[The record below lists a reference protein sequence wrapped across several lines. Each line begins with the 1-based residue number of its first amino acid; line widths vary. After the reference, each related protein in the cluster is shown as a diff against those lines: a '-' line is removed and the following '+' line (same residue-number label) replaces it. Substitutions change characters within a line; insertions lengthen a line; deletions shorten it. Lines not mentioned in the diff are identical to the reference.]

1 MAASRRALALVWI
14 SALLVSG
21 CIGGEPDGE
30 RAADEG
36 VEDAD
41 SAGSG
46 TPEPSSETPPE
57 VTPDAPADG
66 SPAETTSVP
75 PDPESEEGT
84 AAPLDDPETAEPR
97 QLTFNDVEDWNY
109 GWSPDGTQIV
119 FTRHDGGD
127 ESEGSAEVFVMN
139 SDGTGVRQIT
149 DNDTDDW
156 GGYWSPDGSRIN
168 FVNFGDADAA
178 DGERD
183 TEAFVMNS
191 DGTGVRQIT
200 DNDTDDWPGNWSPD
214 GTRMLLISFGDGDS
228 EIFIVNAD
236 GSNPIQ
242 LTHNDAEEWNASW
255 SPEGTRIAF
264 ESDRDGDTEIFVMN
278 ADGTGV
284 RQLTHNDAQ
293 DWAPLWSPDGT
304 RIAFDS
310 DLYGAD
316 HGDGSAYG
324 AADVLIM
331 NADGSG
337 VRRLT
342 NHDAYDSGGFWSP
355 DGTQIVFSSDRYG
368 DMEIFVIDVD
378 G

>member
-1 MAASRRALALVWI
+1 MAPGAVSRRVLALVWI

-21 CIGGEPDGE
+21 CIGGELDDG
-30 RAADEG
+30 
-36 VEDAD
+36 
-41 SAGSG
+41 SAGN
-46 TPEPSSETPPE
+46 E
-57 VTPDAPADG
+57 VINDIDDA
-66 SPAETTSVP
+66 TT
-75 PDPESEEGT
+75 ENTE
-84 AAPLDDPETAEPR
+84 AATGKPLDAPETAEPR
-97 QLTFNDVEDWNY
+97 QLTFNDVEDWSY

-119 FTRHDGGD
+119 FTRLDSGD

-139 SDGTGVRQIT
+139 ADGTGVRQLT

-156 GGYWSPDGSRIN
+156 GGYWSPDGSQIN
-168 FVNFGDADAA
+168 FVNFGDVDADTA
-178 DGERD
+178 GGS
-183 TEAFVMNS
+183 EAFVMNA
-191 DGTGVRQIT
+191 DGTGVRQLT
-200 DNDTDDWPGNWSPD
+200 DNDTDDWPADWSPD
-214 GTRMLLISFGDGDS
+214 GTRMLLISFADGDS
-228 EIFIVNAD
+228 EIFIINAD

-255 SPEGTRIAF
+255 SPDGTQIAF
-264 ESDRDGDTEIFVMN
+264 ESDRDGDMETYVMN

-310 DLYGAD
+310 DRYGAD